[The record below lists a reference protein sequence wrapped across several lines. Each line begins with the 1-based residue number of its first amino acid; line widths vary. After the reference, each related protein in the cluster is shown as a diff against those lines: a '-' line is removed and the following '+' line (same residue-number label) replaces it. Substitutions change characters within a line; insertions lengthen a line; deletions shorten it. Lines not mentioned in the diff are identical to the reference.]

1 MRKLLLMEFTWN
13 EFVILPLL
21 IFLARIA
28 DQTVGSLRL
37 IFLARGIK
45 LWAPILG
52 FFEVIIWL
60 LAAGQIINDLSNWV
74 AIFAYGAGF
83 AVGNYLGMR
92 IDEKLSMG
100 TVVIRLIPKQD
111 TSELVEFL
119 TENKFGL
126 TSIEAT
132 GSKGGPVK
140 ILLSIIKRKDLP
152 AFVDAVNRF
161 NPKAFYTVEDVR
173 SVSEGVF
180 RRQTRGPGIF
190 GLRKG
195 K

>member
-1 MRKLLLMEFTWN
+1 MDFSWY
-13 EFVILPLL
+13 EFVIFPAL

-37 IFLARGIK
+37 IFLARGFK

-52 FFEVIIWL
+52 FFEVTIWL

-83 AVGNYLGMR
+83 AVGNYFGMR
-92 IDEKLSMG
+92 IDEKLSLG
-100 TVVIRLIPKQD
+100 TVVVRLIPKQD
-111 TSELVEFL
+111 TSDLVNYL
-119 TENKFGL
+119 SENKFGL
-126 TSIEAT
+126 TSIDAT

-161 NPKAFYTVEDVR
+161 NPHAFYTVEDVR
-173 SVSEGVF
+173 SVSDGVF
-180 RRQTRGPGIF
+180 RSRSKGPGIF
-190 GLRKG
+190 NLRKG